1 MKKIKLL
8 LVAGMFG
15 LAFTSCSKDP
25 VACFT
30 LDKTTA
36 AVNTPIVA
44 DASCSVDAEKYM
56 WMESGD
62 GSLSEFE
69 NSTPE
74 IAIFTYSE
82 PGNYT
87 IRLKVK
93 SGRNETEISK
103 PVTITE

>member
-1 MKKIKLL
+1 MKKNKLL
-8 LVAGMFG
+8 LTAGMFG
-15 LAFTSCSKDP
+15 LALTSCSKDP

-44 DASCSVDAEKYM
+44 DASCSVDAGKYM
-56 WMESGD
+56 WMESE
-62 GSLSEFE
+62 GSTFE
-69 NSTPE
+69 GTTRPE
-74 IAIFTYSE
+74 VAIYTYSE

-93 SGRNETEISK
+93 SESNGNETEISK